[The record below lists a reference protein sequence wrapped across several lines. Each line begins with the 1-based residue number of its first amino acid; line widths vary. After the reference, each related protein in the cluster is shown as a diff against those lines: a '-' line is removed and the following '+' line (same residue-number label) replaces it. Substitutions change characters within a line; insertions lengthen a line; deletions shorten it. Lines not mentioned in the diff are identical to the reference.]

1 MTDFFLFSDEFIK
14 FLITTP
20 KRRKKNPEIGATEC
34 SNTWDPIQNTDL
46 AASYFVSKQTKLLI
60 RWKMDNIYIYIYMK
74 SVTFLWGRACKQI
87 WLHFSRG
94 GAWKQIWVLLNYAK
108 NYLLNFFREES
119 RYAIANKSSCCVIR
133 DFVTP
138 CSKILCYFRERESAD
153 EPMGHQTNKKKI
165 GFCFNW
171 V

>member
-1 MTDFFLFSDEFIK
+1 M
-14 FLITTP
+14 
-20 KRRKKNPEIGATEC
+20 KNG
-34 SNTWDPIQNTDL
+34 Q
-46 AASYFVSKQTKLLI
+46 
-60 RWKMDNIYIYIYMK
+60 YIYEIRYISLGEGMQTNLD
-74 SVTFLWGRACKQI
+74 TFLKG
-87 WLHFSRG
+87 G

-165 GFCFNW
+165 GFCFN
-171 V
+171 

>member
-1 MTDFFLFSDEFIK
+1 MK
-14 FLITTP
+14 F
-20 KRRKKNPEIGATEC
+20 
-34 SNTWDPIQNTDL
+34 
-46 AASYFVSKQTKLLI
+46 
-60 RWKMDNIYIYIYMK
+60 
-74 SVTFLWGRACKQI
+74 VTFIWGRACKQI

-138 CSKILCYFRERESAD
+138 SSKILCYFRERESAD

-165 GFCFNW
+165 GFCFN
-171 V
+171 